1 MNIQDQSPENIIDL
15 WAEYFNNGDLESI
28 LDMYHDSA
36 TLLPTFLPKI
46 STGEQIEGYFT
57 GAIEG
62 QASVEVDSDKTIK
75 KKLSENMYLMTGA
88 YTFCLKKKG
97 NTKYLSWFTF
107 LIDLSVDSPIRHHHS
122 SQVPLEFALNKS
134 TSK

>member
-1 MNIQDQSPENIIDL
+1 
-15 WAEYFNNGDLESI
+15 
-28 LDMYHDSA
+28 
-36 TLLPTFLPKI
+36 
-46 STGEQIEGYFT
+46 
-57 GAIEG
+57 
-62 QASVEVDSDKTIK
+62 
-75 KKLSENMYLMTGA
+75 MTGA